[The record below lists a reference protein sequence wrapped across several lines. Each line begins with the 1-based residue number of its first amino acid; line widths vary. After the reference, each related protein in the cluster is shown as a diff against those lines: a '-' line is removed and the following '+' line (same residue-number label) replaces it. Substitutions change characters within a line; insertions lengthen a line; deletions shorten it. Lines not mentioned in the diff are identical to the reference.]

1 MMSAAS
7 SAASRVTTSG
17 GEMRMVFALRPPLPT
32 SRPRERQA
40 SRKRTAAAGSGTR
53 PSPVSSRASIRP
65 FPRTSADVVVFGH
78 LFEAVLEVGAD
89 LVGVGLEIVVQDVVY
104 VSECACRGDRVP
116 PEGGEVEVR
125 GDGFDYLGPAD
136 DGADGETVSE
146 ALGHHDHVRLHVEG
160 VDAPEVLAGAP
171 EARLDFVGDQEY
183 PRLVQ
188 NTLYPLEVAWRR
200 LDETTDALDGL
211 GDKRGDVAGGL
222 LLHYGPHVVRA
233 QEVAAT
239 LVAAERAAQAVRVAG
254 VGHVEGRARGRA
266 PGTLARYAHGHEG
279 RAVVGGTEGDDLTGL
294 AVARGEKKRGLVSLR
309 ATADEERLF
318 LARDRGEIYELLGQ
332 FDLVLD
338 QVQCRGV
345 QNLVHLALYGLGY
358 LGHRVTADRRDDPAE
373 VVQILVPRGVPQLEP
388 LATRELERLLVV
400 ERRPGRQRRLVPSQQ
415 LLRVRHT
422 RTSSPSVAVKLR
434 SMNLPEPRSP
444 TTSPSLYTRLPRT
457 YTAAGPP

>member
-125 GDGFDYLGPAD
+125 GDGFDYLGPSD
-136 DGADGETVSE
+136 DGADGETVAE

-160 VDAPEVLAGAP
+160 VDAPEVIPGPP
-171 EARLDFVGDQEY
+171 EARLDLVGDQEY
-183 PRLVQ
+183 PRLIQ
-188 NTLYPLEVAWRR
+188 DALYPLEVAGRR
-200 LDETTDALDGL
+200 VDETTDALDGL
-211 GDKRGDVAGGL
+211 RDKRRDVARSL
-222 LLHYGPHVVRA
+222 LLHDGPHVVGA
-233 QEVAAT
+233 QEVAVS
-239 LVAAERAAQAVRVAG
+239 LVSAQGAAEPVRVAG

-266 PGTLARYAHGHEG
+266 PGALPRYTHCHEG
-279 RAVVGGTEGDDLTGL
+279 RAVVGGAEGDDL
-294 AVARGEKKRGLVSLR
+294 
-309 ATADEERLF
+309 
-318 LARDRGEIYELLGQ
+318 
-332 FDLVLD
+332 
-338 QVQCRGV
+338 
-345 QNLVHLALYGLGY
+345 
-358 LGHRVTADRRDDPAE
+358 
-373 VVQILVPRGVPQLEP
+373 
-388 LATRELERLLVV
+388 
-400 ERRPGRQRRLVPSQQ
+400 
-415 LLRVRHT
+415 
-422 RTSSPSVAVKLR
+422 
-434 SMNLPEPRSP
+434 
-444 TTSPSLYTRLPRT
+444 
-457 YTAAGPP
+457 AG